1 MVAAVQPGIGRA
13 TIPRWGQP
21 WLYPAR
27 YKSAAGGRGAGRT
40 HTFSELCVL
49 RMDGKL
55 PAYEPGPVT
64 IAAARQFQNSIGESC
79 KKAMEHYI
87 RKLGLS
93 SHFEVRNY
101 HIDNKVTGAHC
112 FFPGFNRNPQSLMSA
127 EGVDI
132 LWIEQAETLGEEMEL
147 IVPTIRAA
155 GSELWFSWNPME
167 RLQWCWQR
175 FAVHPRPDDV
185 VVWCNWSDN
194 PWFPDELEE
203 ERLRFQLENPERY
216 QHVWEGTPDDGDAD
230 TQVLAYSVL
239 MKCVDAYDK
248 GLMPPDSDVSFHDG
262 GLDLAYGGGDR
273 CALVVRRGPVVEYV
287 DTWPGVAGYLTP
299 AATRT
304 DAALREYDAYRLY
317 YDATGGDTIRGEFM
331 RLEPD
336 YSVRPINF
344 GGKVGGP
351 GVHYETRRPN
361 EQVFARRNAQMAFA
375 LRLRANRTVRLLEGD
390 TDVDPATCLFIS
402 SKIPRLEQYLSEL
415 TQPRYRT
422 NPTTGKLEIDKRGD
436 DEAKKSPDSYD
447 GTALAFARDSD
458 AGLRARL

>member
-1 MVAAVQPGIGRA
+1 MVAAPPKPDVGRA
-13 TIPRWGQP
+13 TIPRWAEP
-21 WLYPAR
+21 FLHPAR

-49 RMDGKL
+49 RMAGLL
-55 PAYEPGPVT
+55 PDYEAGPVR
-64 IAAARQFQNSIGESC
+64 IAMARQFQNSISESC
-79 KKAMEHYI
+79 KQAVEHYI
-87 RKLGLS
+87 RVLGLS
-93 SHFEVRNY
+93 DQFKVHNY
-101 HIDNKVTGAHC
+101 SVDNTRTGAHC

-127 EGVDI
+127 EGVDV
-132 LWIEQAETLGEEMEL
+132 LWIEQAETLGKEMEL
-147 IVPTIRAA
+147 IVPTIRKDS
-155 GSELWFSWNPME
+155 SELWFSWNPME
-167 RLQWCWQR
+167 RTQWCWQR
-175 FAVHPRPDDV
+175 FATHPRPDDV
-185 VVWCNWSDN
+185 VVWCNWNDN

-203 ERLRFQLENPERY
+203 ERLAALVEEPDRY
-216 QHVWEGTPDDGDAD
+216 PHVWEGTPDDGDAD

-239 MKCVDAYDK
+239 MKCVEAWDLGLASSIADA
-248 GLMPPDSDVSFHDG
+248 PVVDG

-273 CALVVRRGPVVEYV
+273 CALVVRRGPVIEHV

-299 AATRT
+299 AATRA
-304 DAALREYDAYRLY
+304 DAALREYDAYRVY

-331 RLEPD
+331 RLEPN

-390 TDVDPATCLFIS
+390 TDVDPGTCLFINS
-402 SKIPRLEQYLSEL
+402 GIPRLEQYLAEL

-422 NPTTGKLEIDKRGD
+422 NPVTGKLQIDKRGD
-436 DEAKKSPDSYD
+436 ENEKSPDSYD
-447 GTALAFARDSD
+447 ATALAFARDSD